1 MPLPDMIKD
10 STSHLLRIIHYP
22 PLNGTEQMGAIRGGA
37 HEDINLITL
46 LVAGT
51 EPGLQVKD
59 LDGNWHNVS
68 CDQGSLA
75 INSGDM
81 LHEISG
87 KYFPSTTH
95 RVINP
100 MIRLKIKVVILCH
113 YFYIQKMRLCYQ
125 AGIRRDNTL
134 MKD

>member
-1 MPLPDMIKD
+1 M
-10 STSHLLRIIHYP
+10 
-22 PLNGTEQMGAIRGGA
+22 
-37 HEDINLITL
+37 
-46 LVAGT
+46 LV
-51 EPGLQVKD
+51 
-59 LDGNWHNVS
+59 NVS

-100 MIRLKIKVVILCH
+100 NDKIKNKSRYSMPLFLHPKDEVVLSSRYTARQYLDERLKEIGL
-113 YFYIQKMRLCYQ
+113 
-125 AGIRRDNTL
+125 
-134 MKD
+134 KD